1 MAKRQ
6 VKWLV
11 QKMPEAV
18 KGCCMNSGRV
28 RRGDCCQGIK
38 IERGKWGEI
47 VKVAQLVKNP
57 PGMQE
62 SPV

>member
-6 VKWLV
+6 IKRLV

-18 KGCCMNSGRV
+18 KGCMNSGKV
-28 RRGDCCQGIK
+28 RRGDCCQDIK